1 MEQLLASP
9 TDVMK
14 LNFLVEDIP
23 WEHGQQLF
31 SLWQSR
37 RLGRR
42 WPSRSEISPMDMKPY
57 LQDVMLIDVQR
68 DPTDFVVRL
77 AGTGYRRFMP
87 YDPTGTRIIDLPNG
101 EDVFARFERLL
112 ALGQPYMGLGLPLM
126 WASVDFKRVNGLV
139 LPLGDGVNVNTL
151 MLLVEYV

>member
-1 MEQLLASP
+1 MDQVLAHP

-31 SLWQSR
+31 NLWQSR
-37 RLGRR
+37 RHGRR
-42 WPSRSEISPMDMKPY
+42 WPSRTDINPVDMKAY
-57 LQDVMLIDVQR
+57 LQDIMLIDVQNA
-68 DPTDFVVRL
+68 PLDFHIRL

-87 YDPTGTRIIDLPNG
+87 YDPTGTRIADMPNG
-101 EDVFARFERLL
+101 DEIFTRFERVL
-112 ALGQPYMGLGLPLM
+112 ALGQPYMGLGMPLM
-126 WASVDFKRVNGLV
+126 WASVDFKRFNGLV